1 MRSEISMAYSLGE
14 LDESAVGGTRT
25 KPLAITGNFHTRY
38 KDLSAISVSIM
49 SELNRQFVTVT

>member
-1 MRSEISMAYSLGE
+1 MAYSLGE